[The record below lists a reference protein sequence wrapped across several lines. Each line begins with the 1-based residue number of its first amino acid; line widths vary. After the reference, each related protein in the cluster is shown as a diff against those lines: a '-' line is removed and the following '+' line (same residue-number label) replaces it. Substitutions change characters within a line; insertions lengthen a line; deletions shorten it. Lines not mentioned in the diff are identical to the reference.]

1 MRHVAGGLFRTCITT
16 DGKRS
21 EMAPHISSAA
31 CDVTSVEAVAYV
43 KTETDDVSKLIEQL
57 KQVVAWLIV
66 TEFVH
71 FDIKCHV
78 NITYL
83 VRVCSFLS
91 RISIARLH
99 SRLMLSAVL

>member
-1 MRHVAGGLFRTCITT
+1 
-16 DGKRS
+16 
-21 EMAPHISSAA
+21 MAPHISSAA
-31 CDVTSVEAVAYV
+31 CDVTSVEAVAFV
-43 KTETDDVSKLIEQL
+43 KTDGDVSKLIEQL